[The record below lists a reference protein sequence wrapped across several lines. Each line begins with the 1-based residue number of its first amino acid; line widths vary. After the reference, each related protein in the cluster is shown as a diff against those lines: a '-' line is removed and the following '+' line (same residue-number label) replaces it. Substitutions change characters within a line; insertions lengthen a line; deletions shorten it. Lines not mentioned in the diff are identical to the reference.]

1 MEIIKIG
8 LLVVLG
14 IVFALQFKTSR
25 PEYSTLIGVVMGLC
39 IFGYGVSKL
48 GVMLEQFQSLQ
59 KYLGNSHSY
68 LKVLFQAIGVT
79 YVCEFSAGVC
89 KDAGFGA
96 VGEQIEL
103 LGKVSVLIVGS
114 PIFFAIIEQIETLI

>member
-8 LLVVLG
+8 LFVVLG
-14 IVFALQFKTSR
+14 ILLALQFKTSR

-48 GVMLEQFQSLQ
+48 SVVLEQFLSLQ
-59 KYLGNSHSY
+59 KYLGTSHRY
-68 LKVLFQAIGVT
+68 LKVLLKMVGVT

-103 LGKVSVLIVGS
+103 LGKVSVLIVGT
-114 PIFFAIIEQIETLI
+114 PIFFAIIEQIEGLI